1 MTDLV
6 ITDENIEQY
15 LDIGFFDADSTNLTL
30 KNQNFANFSL
40 NLINTAETI
49 TNFVCDNNNNLI
61 EIPSLS
67 TLTNLSAIRCTNN
80 DNLQQLPDL
89 SNLTSINSLT
99 IVNNKSLTTI
109 LNLPVSLRFFDCR
122 NNSSLI
128 TLPDL
133 PNLPNLL
140 SFDCRNNNLQQLPN
154 GLSNLTN
161 LVLIRCSNNHLTTLL
176 PELIQFDRLS
186 ELDCAYNNLQTLPIL
201 PNSVRTL
208 IISIDQIGI
217 LINNDNT
224 GTDALMALHPDA
236 TITIKDILY
245 FPTDIDYRSMNTSV
259 SDKYDFF
266 VNDNINS
273 NRLKD
278 YYTKLLF
285 LRNPERIIDESD
297 LIYFNKYID
306 AIKTSTI
313 VRDQIIPSI
322 GNETNK

>member
-6 ITDENIEQY
+6 IRDENIQEY
-15 LDIGFFDADSTNLTL
+15 LDIGFFDTDSTNLTL
-30 KNQNFANFSL
+30 RNQDFANFSFSL
-40 NLINTAETI
+40 NLNNITAEKI

-61 EIPSLS
+61 EIPNLSSLI
-67 TLTNLSAIRCTNN
+67 NLSAIRCTNN
-80 DNLQQLPDL
+80 YNLQQLPDL

-109 LNLPVSLRFFDCR
+109 HNLPVSLRFFDCR
-122 NNSSLI
+122 NNSSLN

-176 PELIQFDRLS
+176 PELNQFNRLS
-186 ELDCAYNNLQTLPIL
+186 ELDCAYNNLQTLPVL

-224 GTDALMALHPDA
+224 GTDALMSLHPDA

-245 FPTDIDYRSMNTSV
+245 FPSDIDYILMNKLVSEINTGIVTDSV
-259 SDKYDFF
+259 LSGSDYDSSSGDEPELDLQP
-266 VNDNINS
+266 VVEPKLQKKS
-273 NRLKD
+273 K
-278 YYTKLLF
+278 TKPVGPIANL
-285 LRNPERIIDESD
+285 D
-297 LIYFNKYID
+297 
-306 AIKTSTI
+306 
-313 VRDQIIPSI
+313 
-322 GNETNK
+322 